1 MFRLDTL
8 KKSYVGIVHI
18 YDLKTKKVL
27 RQGGGHFDVEA
38 RRLDVLFDC
47 EEVYK
52 DVEWVPI
59 LQTEQGFFC
68 PAQSTKGHLI
78 GSVFTFDH
86 RSTFSMSSFFH
97 WKAELGIDHITNTF
111 DAVYIEVAGQN
122 GSYPLTTFNDKMKT
136 AEMTTKGE
144 FKDIEQQ
151 STADLNVAIKA
162 TWSSNRTTVQQ
173 KVRFIIKADAARFC
187 RTDWAAL
194 ANAFRLYWL
203 FQHDRTN
210 CNTTVFSF
218 GDELNFVTDIMQL
231 RGYDDNTDMVGDAL
245 NVQTPMNAQLL
256 ADTCDFFLNQVKAR
270 GHGGIEFGFYRLL
283 GYRFG
288 TGTKRIGDDLLD
300 LVFGLDGFCADVNK
314 SAQRKLTKPEKE
326 AVRASIKQILES
338 IEQLKDDLD
347 PRVYEFYN
355 KPADAI
361 FDSVAR
367 KPYRESVQQ
376 CFDTLGMDFPSHED
390 TVLAVDKVRQ
400 LFVHG
405 KGYDTEDLVK
415 KIYTHGT
422 TTINET
428 AKDGEIQI
436 VWGQSMGLSEKYY
449 KMVRELFMCYFI
461 KATED
466 NNGNR

>member
-1 MFRLDTL
+1 MLKLDSL
-8 KKSYVGIVHI
+8 KKSYVGIVYI

-27 RQGGGHFDVEA
+27 RQGGGHFDVEG

-47 EEVYK
+47 EEVYR

-68 PAQSTKGHLI
+68 PAQAKKGHLI

-111 DAVYIEVAGQN
+111 DTVYIEVAGQN
-122 GSYPLTTFNDKMKT
+122 GNRPLTTFNDDMKT

-144 FKDIEQQ
+144 YKDIEKQ
-151 STADLNVAIKA
+151 TAGDLSVDIKG
-162 TWSSNRTTVQQ
+162 TWSSNRTGVQQ
-173 KVRFIIKADAARFC
+173 KVRFIIKSCAARLG
-187 RTDWAAL
+187 RNDWAPL

-203 FQHDRTN
+203 FQHDRTT
-210 CNTTVFSF
+210 CKTTLFSF
-218 GDELNFVTDIMQL
+218 GDELNFITDIMQL
-231 RGYDDNTDMVGDAL
+231 QGYDDNTDIVHDAL
-245 NVQTPMNAQLL
+245 EVNTPMKAQLL
-256 ADTCDFFLNQVKAR
+256 ADTCDFFLNQVKEK
-270 GHGGIEFGFYRLL
+270 GCGGIEFGFYRLL
-283 GYRFG
+283 GHRFG

-314 SAQRKLTKPEKE
+314 SAQRKLTKTEKQ
-326 AVRASIKQILES
+326 AVRASIQKVLES
-338 IEQLKDDLD
+338 IEQIKDTID
-347 PRVYEFYN
+347 PRVYEFYA
-355 KPADAI
+355 KPADTI
-361 FDSVAR
+361 FDSIAR

-376 CFDTLGMDFPSHED
+376 CFETLGMDFPSHEE

-428 AKDGEIQI
+428 AKNGEIQI

-449 KMVRELFMCYFI
+449 KMVRELFMNYFA
-461 KATED
+461 KRA
-466 NNGNR
+466 